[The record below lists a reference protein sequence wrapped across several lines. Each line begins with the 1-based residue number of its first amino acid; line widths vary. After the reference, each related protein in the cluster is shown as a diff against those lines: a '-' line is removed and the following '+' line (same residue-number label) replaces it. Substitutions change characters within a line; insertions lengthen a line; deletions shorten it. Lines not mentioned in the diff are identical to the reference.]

1 MRGFFKIYELFLKVL
16 AATGSRRCFKI
27 WDEEGCRLK
36 LSKGLKLRYSLLLFY
51 RIYIQSSLYFT
62 SRTSVV

>member
-27 WDEEGCRLK
+27 WDEGCRLK
-36 LSKGLKLRYSLLLFY
+36 LSKGLKLRYFLLLFY
-51 RIYIQSSLYFT
+51 RIYIQSSIYFT